1 MSFSARIKRA
11 LRGEVDAGTVA
22 LETFRRGAVSIARRR
37 ERRMIDRLESRSA
50 RLTDR
55 FHGLEA
61 DTLVA
66 HFSERTRPAF
76 FPIWNRALQSG
87 AAGVPHASVERTLAA
102 AEAITSGHRWHLFGS
117 SEQIFGPEIDWLRE
131 PASGTRWPADYHA
144 DLKLEWNQGT
154 DLRILW
160 ELNRL
165 QHLITL
171 AQAFSLTKDEQFAV
185 EFFSQI
191 DSWRSANPV
200 GKGPNWACAMEAAIR
215 AINLLACFEV
225 FRHSKRL
232 TPSNLASLL
241 SLFDSHGR
249 HIRRNLEFSYISTSN
264 HYLSDVVGLLWLG
277 LMLPELEAADGWR
290 DFGLKEML
298 REMDKQVLPDGADF
312 EASTAYHR
320 FVLELFL
327 YTFLLCGRNQISIPE
342 KYWKK
347 LETMVAF
354 TAAYVRPDGRAP
366 LAGDNDS
373 GRILPFVPRSGDDHA
388 YLAALGAVLFERSEF
403 KRPGVDVPDEVVWL
417 FGEEG
422 RDKFESL
429 QPAMARSQVFKEAG
443 LCIMRSGS
451 SYLMLNFSSAG
462 INGRG
467 SHSHN
472 DALSIELSACGS
484 AFLIDPGTYVYT
496 ADLDA
501 RHEFRS
507 TEYHSTVEVDG
518 EEQNRT
524 NRSTPFAI
532 GDDAR
537 PKLLRWDSSGE
548 TDLAVAEHY
557 GYMRLPQ
564 GIVHR
569 RAVQFYK
576 QNELWLMEDAL
587 LGAGIHQFRFSFHF
601 APSLE
606 VRITDGSAVQARDPE
621 NGAEFIVAS
630 LDGYGAPELVSLFS
644 ATDYGSR
651 KPSIAACWA
660 VRGAAPMTA
669 RWALLPVCGEDVRD
683 ERLQLLEHLRKLQ
696 LETFPPDISVL
707 S

>member
-1 MSFSARIKRA
+1 MSFFAKIRRA
-11 LRGEVDAGTVA
+11 LRGEVDAATVA
-22 LETFRRGAVSIARRR
+22 LETVRRGAVWIARRR
-37 ERRMIDRLESRSA
+37 ERRMIDRLDSRSA

-76 FPIWNRALQSG
+76 FPIWDRALQSG
-87 AAGVPHASVERTLAA
+87 AARVPHASVERTLAA
-102 AEAITSGHRWHLFGS
+102 AGAITSGHKWQLLGS
-117 SEQIFGPEIDWLRE
+117 SEQKFGPEIDWLRE
-131 PASGTRWPADYHA
+131 PASGNRWPADYHA
-144 DLKLEWNQGT
+144 DLKFEWDRGT

-171 AQAFSLTKDEQFAV
+171 AQAFSLTKDEQFAG
-185 EFFSQI
+185 EFFSQV

-200 GKGPNWACAMEAAIR
+200 GRGPNWACAMEAAIR
-215 AINLLACFEV
+215 SINLLACFEV

-249 HIRRNLEFSYISTSN
+249 HIRRNLEFSYITTSN

-327 YTFLLCGRNQISIPE
+327 YTFLLCRRNQISIPE

-373 GRILPFVPRSGDDHA
+373 GRIMPFAPRSGDDHA

-403 KRPGVDVPDEVVWL
+403 KLPGVEVPDEVAWL

-429 QPAMARSQVFKEAG
+429 QQAMARSQVFKEAG
-443 LCIMRSGS
+443 LCFMRSGS

-524 NRSTPFAI
+524 NRSTPFVI

-537 PKLLRWDSSGE
+537 PKLLRWQSSGE

-557 GYMRLPQ
+557 GYQRLPL

-569 RAVQFYK
+569 RTVQFYK
-576 QNELWLMEDAL
+576 QKELWLMEDAL

-606 VRITDGSAVQARDPE
+606 VRVTDGSAVQARDPE

-630 LDGYGAPELVSLFS
+630 LDRYGEPELMSLFS

-651 KPSIAACWA
+651 KPSVAACWT

-669 RWALLPVCGEDVRD
+669 RWALLPVCSEDGRD

-696 LETFPPDISVL
+696 LETFPPDISAL
-707 S
+707 G